1 MGGGMMTQATLVE
14 QNADLLSFIAKKERK
29 CLDLREELKRHEAE
43 LALLKKKW
51 ESIVARSLQQQA
63 YASSAPTSSLN
74 RARPSISSSGSP
86 NTSPTPL
93 PHATLPPTHS
103 LDLSLLSSTF
113 DAPPDGEGESSTPI
127 EIPESVKAAGTWIG
141 GALGRVLEVAVGMPT
156 GMEGPHGHIQ
166 QEARGLGIVR
176 EEEEEEGEEGAQ
188 QDRRAR
194 SSMDGS
200 ATGSTSHTQTRDSEA
215 TSSNVRPLPA
225 RTSSSPSLSRPS
237 RLFSPSQSTS
247 SPSTSPTHT
256 RTRSSLS
263 LLSSS
268 LSSKWAQ
275 LSSSE
280 VVQNS
285 KRATMG
291 LVDTFE
297 QGLSQALGPL
307 ELPPIEGAG
316 EEERRSRRQD
326 VPSPFLRHDSAGEK
340 DTSAQQRSA
349 PSHSPNPQQR
359 PNGPSLPALGA
370 VPGQGLSSM
379 FASLSSAVS
388 SHGASPPP
396 PAPASTSNAD
406 KTPTASTFADASTA
420 RGQGGWDWSAFL
432 PTTSSLEGVAE
443 EAGLTTWKER
453 ASEDER
459 REEKGKGREVEKV
472 RDEGEWP
479 GW

>member
-1 MGGGMMTQATLVE
+1 M
-14 QNADLLSFIAKKERK
+14 
-29 CLDLREELKRHEAE
+29 KRHESE

-63 YASSAPTSSLN
+63 YTMTASSSSSAH
-74 RARPSISSSGSP
+74 RAHPSISSTASS
-86 NTSPTPL
+86 NTSPTPR
-93 PHATLPPTHS
+93 HATLPPTHS

-113 DAPPDGEGESSTPI
+113 DGPPDGESEASTPI

-156 GMEGPHGHIQ
+156 GMEGPNGHAQ
-166 QEARGLGIVR
+166 QTEVRGLGIVK
-176 EEEEEEGEEGAQ
+176 EEEEDEGDGDKADGQE
-188 QDRRAR
+188 RLNR

-200 ATGSTSHTQTRDSEA
+200 AQASTSHTYASDVES
-215 TSSNVRPLPA
+215 TSSHARPIPPL
-225 RTSSSPSLSRPS
+225 TSTSPSLSRSS
-237 RLFSPSQSTS
+237 RLFSPPPSSS
-247 SPSTSPTHT
+247 SPSTSPTHA

-268 LSSKWAQ
+268 FSSKWAQ

-297 QGLSQALGPL
+297 QGLAQALGPL
-307 ELPPIEGAG
+307 ELPPIEGEG
-316 EEERRSRRQD
+316 DDERRRRPSREEL
-326 VPSPFLRHDSAGEK
+326 PSPFLRQGSVEPK
-340 DTSAQQRSA
+340 DAPAQQRTA
-349 PSHSPNPQQR
+349 PARTPNQQQR
-359 PNGPSLPALGA
+359 ANGPLMPAFGA

-388 SHGASPPP
+388 SHASSPPP
-396 PAPASTSNAD
+396 PMSQSHAD
-406 KTPTASTFADASTA
+406 KTPTASTFADASSTQ
-420 RGQGGWDWSAFL
+420 GQGGWDWSAFL
-432 PTTSSLEGVAE
+432 PASSSLEGLAE
-443 EAGLTTWKER
+443 QTGLVGNGKART
-453 ASEDER
+453 SEDR
-459 REEKGKGREVEKV
+459 PRAEKGKGREGENLT
-472 RDEGEWP
+472 DEEEEWP

>member
-1 MGGGMMTQATLVE
+1 M
-14 QNADLLSFIAKKERK
+14 
-29 CLDLREELKRHEAE
+29 
-43 LALLKKKW
+43 LKKKW

-63 YASSAPTSSLN
+63 YTSSSSTSSAH
-74 RARPSISSSGSP
+74 RAHPSISSSGSP
-86 NTSPTPL
+86 NTSPTPR
-93 PHATLPPTHS
+93 PHSSLPPTHS

-113 DAPPDGEGESSTPI
+113 DAPPDGEGESNTPI

-156 GMEGPHGHIQ
+156 GMDGINGHAQGQ

-176 EEEEEEGEEGAQ
+176 EEEEEEGEEGEKGERR
-188 QDRRAR
+188 DRP
-194 SSMDGS
+194 SMDGS
-200 ATGSTSHTQTRDSEA
+200 AAASTSQTQTRDAE
-215 TSSNVRPLPA
+215 TISSHARLVPP
-225 RTSSSPSLSRPS
+225 RTSSSPTLSRSS
-237 RLFSPSQSTS
+237 RLFSAPPSTS
-247 SPSTSPTHT
+247 SPSTSPTHA

-297 QGLSQALGPL
+297 QGLAQALGPL
-307 ELPPIEGAG
+307 ELPPIEGEG
-316 EEERRSRRQD
+316 RDERRSTKED
-326 VPSPFLRHDSAGEK
+326 APSPFLRDESAGQ
-340 DTSAQQRSA
+340 TSATAQQRAA
-349 PSHSPNPQQR
+349 PSRSPNLQQR
-359 PNGPSLPALGA
+359 STGQSLPNFGA

-388 SHGASPPP
+388 SHATSPPP
-396 PAPASTSNAD
+396 PASSNPD
-406 KTPTASTFADASTA
+406 KTPTASTFADASSASTGQ
-420 RGQGGWDWSAFL
+420 GQGGWDWSAFL
-432 PTTSSLEGVAE
+432 PANSSLEGVAE
-443 EAGLTTWKER
+443 QAGLLAGNGKER
-453 ASEDER
+453 APGDGR
-459 REEKGKGREVEKV
+459 RSEKGKAKETEKA
-472 RDEGEWP
+472 RAEAEDDLP